1 MRMDCTSTCEGIY
14 VIDKPLGMSSQ
25 QAVARV
31 KRWAQ
36 VQSGVRNVKVGHGGT
51 LDPLATGVLVVAVGR
66 SYTKKLDRVVGA
78 QKEYEAIV
86 RLGQTS
92 TTDDAEGE
100 RTVHSSVAVPTYDD
114 VHHAVAQFV
123 GEITQI
129 PPVYSAIK
137 IGGVAAYKRVRRGQ
151 HVTMSPRTVRIDAI
165 DIVSYGYPDISIRV
179 VCGPG
184 TYIRALA
191 RDLGAALHTGAYM
204 AALRRIRVGCY
215 HITDAQQLEDF
226 MDTAL

>member
-1 MRMDCTSTCEGIY
+1 MGAGAERCKKCQGWARRDAGSIGDRRARCCCGAVIY
-14 VIDKPLGMSSQ
+14 
-25 QAVARV
+25 
-31 KRWAQ
+31 
-36 VQSGVRNVKVGHGGT
+36 
-51 LDPLATGVLVVAVGR
+51 
-66 SYTKKLDRVVGA
+66 KKLDRVVGA

-204 AALRRIRVGCY
+204 AALRRIRR
-215 HITDAQQLEDF
+215 
-226 MDTAL
+226 ALPHYRCAAAVKILWILHCEWGML